1 MSDTWEWDGHTWTEV
16 RAKGAVPPVR
26 ASHAMTYDAARHRV
40 VSIGGYD
47 ESSLADTWEWD
58 GKAWTRVADGPEI
71 LHTAAAFDASSSRIL
86 VFGGFYQDARSA
98 QLWARTESTWITVDA
113 TGPGMRAEH
122 RGVYAPGIG
131 FVVFGG
137 IGGQGMSVAERGRAK
152 LNDLWAFDG
161 TRWNRLDP

>member
-1 MSDTWEWDGHTWTEV
+1 M
-16 RAKGAVPPVR
+16 KKL
-26 ASHAMTYDAARHRV
+26 
-40 VSIGGYD
+40 
-47 ESSLADTWEWD
+47 SSLL
-58 GKAWTRVADGPEI
+58 PIFFI
-71 LHTAAAFDASSSRIL
+71 LWLFV

-98 QLWARTESTWITVDA
+98 QLWARPESGWTTVTA
-113 TGPGMRAEH
+113 SGPASRAEH

-161 TRWNRLDP
+161 ARWIRLDP